1 MHSPLKIG
9 NPIDRNALMSLIFL
23 YDHLYDFKDTLDI
36 VTYPRLIAQSIIEI
50 SGYLNKP
57 EVNSDVKGA
66 LSEAIRSITEKL
78 AKID

>member
-23 YDHLYDFKDTLDI
+23 SDHLYDFKDTLDI
-36 VTYPRLIAQSIIEI
+36 VTYPRLIAQSIMEI
-50 SGYLNKP
+50 TGYLNEP

-66 LSEAIRSITEKL
+66 LSEAISSITEKL